1 MNFEIKHFYGDLK
14 RRTCKMLFHSFSWLF
29 CRSQCIKQN
38 VISEFN
44 EKDPRKYVYP
54 SKISSKTEI
63 KPIFTEQTRVYLQSQ
78 LLNFNTYLRCRQNFQ
93 FHFMFYVCLIEI
105 KQKLSNRN

>member
-1 MNFEIKHFYGDLK
+1 MNFEIKHFYDDLK
-14 RRTCKMLFHSFSWLF
+14 RRTCIFSFIHLVNYF
-29 CRSQCIKQN
+29 VALIKQN

-54 SKISSKTEI
+54 SKISSTTEI

-78 LLNFNTYLRCRQNFQ
+78 LLNFNTYLRCRQNYQ
-93 FHFMFYVCLIEI
+93 FHFMFYVCVIEI